1 MHYIDEISWVVWKY
15 AAVFGVNRNMGQRA
29 SFSDLLIAANRILLE
44 LAAIDPKERTTA
56 MSPAIRECLRVYT
69 DLLRFEATAP
79 LTAVDDASL
88 RGVMER
94 MKTHLTYFGEDV

>member
-1 MHYIDEISWVVWKY
+1 
-15 AAVFGVNRNMGQRA
+15 MGHRA
-29 SFSDLLIAANRILLE
+29 SLSDLLIAANRILLE
-44 LAAIDPKERTTA
+44 LAAIDPRERTTA

-69 DLLRFEATAP
+69 DLLLFEATAP
-79 LTAVDDASL
+79 LSDGDGLSL